1 MPINLLPSNDEN
13 MGERGFRR
21 RKQILWIEPFF
32 FGFLN
37 VYAGKC
43 PYTREWIC
51 FATSRDGR
59 N

>member
-1 MPINLLPSNDEN
+1 MMKIW
-13 MGERGFRR
+13 ERGGFGR

-32 FGFLN
+32 FN

-51 FATSRDGR
+51 FATSCDGR